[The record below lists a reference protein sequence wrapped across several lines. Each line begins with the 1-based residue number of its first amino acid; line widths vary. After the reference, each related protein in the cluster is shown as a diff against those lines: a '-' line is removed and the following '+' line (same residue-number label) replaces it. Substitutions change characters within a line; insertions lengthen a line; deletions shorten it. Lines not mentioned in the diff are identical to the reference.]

1 MKKVGS
7 LILLV
12 AILAFA
18 CSAFGDDLIAD
29 IFPSDIEVYYGY
41 NGGTK
46 LEVPTYSDG
55 TTVYVPLEALMQM
68 LGGSYEAQEGKVTIA
83 INTETL
89 PPLIAKD
96 ASSEMKPETS
106 WEYLNYYCM
115 DRYGLTLDEFLP
127 ENVIKKIDTAITKN
141 VDIDKLLA
149 AIYETASAGGEVT
162 RKLDALIK

>member
-68 LGGSYEAQEGKVTIA
+68 LGGSYEAHEGKVTIA

-89 PPLIAKD
+89 PSLIAKD

-106 WEYLNYYCM
+106 WEYLNYYYM

-149 AIYETASAGGEVT
+149 AIDETASAGGGVT